1 MGTDVFQTRLDKFIS
16 MYVLCANCRLPE
28 IDMVVNKRG
37 FVVATCKACGWNGDM
52 GNMHKVATYIQRN
65 PPDTGVGFDG
75 EGKKPKLSRSE
86 RQAARSKKKHDGE
99 EEEDEETEK
108 KEKKKKK
115 DKDGSDEDGE
125 EDDDDDDEGAEK
137 KKKKKKNHHH
147 RHDEDGKEKKHKHH
161 KDKKDKKE
169 KKE

>member
-37 FVVATCKACGWNGDM
+37 FVVATCKACGWNGDLD
-52 GNMHKVATYIQRN
+52 NMHKVATYIQRN

-86 RQAARSKKKHDGE
+86 RQAARSKKKHDG
-99 EEEDEETEK
+99 
-108 KEKKKKK
+108 
-115 DKDGSDEDGE
+115 
-125 EDDDDDDEGAEK
+125 AERRMTRLRK
-137 KKKKKKNHHH
+137 RRKRRRRTKRIRKRRK
-147 RHDEDGKEKKHKHH
+147 
-161 KDKKDKKE
+161 
-169 KKE
+169 